1 MSEETYTI
9 TDEGDALTVRISGA
23 AYRNLW
29 RIAEAMNRA
38 DRAHG
43 MEADADNTAETV
55 FRNFI
60 LAWMRTDGE
69 AEAREQAELV
79 ADGVDAPPELA
90 EAMRAEF
97 RAEFSPAKDE
107 VRAKS

>member
-1 MSEETYTI
+1 MSEESYTI
-9 TDEGDALTVRISGA
+9 TDEGDALTLRIGGA

-38 DRAHG
+38 DRRMGA
-43 MEADADNTAETV
+43 EADADNTAETV
-55 FRNFI
+55 YWNFFLLDELSGKEVRWAALGI
-60 LAWMRTDGE
+60 LDCI
-69 AEAREQAELV
+69 
-79 ADGVDAPPELA
+79 DAPPEIV

-97 RAEFSPAKDE
+97 NAEFPHAKDE

>member
-1 MSEETYTI
+1 MSEESYTI
-9 TDEGDALTVRISGA
+9 ADEGDALTVRIGGA

-38 DRAHG
+38 CRRMGA
-43 MEADADNTAETV
+43 EADADNTAETV

-60 LAWMRTDGE
+60 LVSMRTDDE
-69 AEAREQAELV
+69 AEAREEAFSV

-90 EAMRAEF
+90 KAMRAEF
-97 RAEFSPAKDE
+97 KAECFE
-107 VRAKS
+107 

>member
-1 MSEETYTI
+1 MSEESYTI
-9 TDEGDALTVRISGA
+9 ADEGDTLTVRIGGA

-55 FRNFI
+55 FWNFI

-69 AEAREQAELV
+69 AEAREQAELI

-97 RAEFSPAKDE
+97 RAERFE
-107 VRAKS
+107 

>member
-1 MSEETYTI
+1 MSEESYTI
-9 TDEGDALTVRISGA
+9 ADEGDALTVRIGGA

-38 DRAHG
+38 CRRMGA
-43 MEADADNTAETV
+43 EADADNTAETV
-55 FRNFI
+55 YWNFFF
-60 LAWMRTDGE
+60 LDELSGGEVRWAALGVLDGI
-69 AEAREQAELV
+69 
-79 ADGVDAPPELA
+79 DAPPEIV

-97 RAEFSPAKDE
+97 DAEFPAKDE

>member
-1 MSEETYTI
+1 MSEESYTI
-9 TDEGDALTVRISGA
+9 TDEGDALTVRIGGA

-55 FRNFI
+55 FWGFI
-60 LAWMRTDGE
+60 LEWMRTDGDQ
-69 AEAREQAELV
+69 AREQADLI
-79 ADGVDAPPELA
+79 ADSIDAPPELA
-90 EAMRAEF
+90 EAMREEFAAEF
-97 RAEFSPAKDE
+97 RAMRFK
-107 VRAKS
+107 